1 MSAWPPPATG
11 GVAISSVLTND
22 TLGGTPATGKVA
34 LTQVS
39 APVGRI
45 SLDTVTGTVNVA
57 AGTALGTSSV
67 SYEICELANP
77 TNCARATATVSVRQ
91 NPIRAN
97 DDAFSGS
104 SKTGG
109 TIGNVLANDTLNGT
123 PATSAAVN
131 LSVVSLIPANAD
143 ITLDLTSGAV
153 RVNPKATS
161 GTFALAYRLCEIA
174 SQSNCSNA
182 TATINLSGRSK

>member
-1 MSAWPPPATG
+1 M
-11 GVAISSVLTND
+11 
-22 TLGGTPATGKVA
+22 
-34 LTQVS
+34 
-39 APVGRI
+39 
-45 SLDTVTGTVNVA
+45 
-57 AGTALGTSSV
+57 
-67 SYEICELANP
+67 
-77 TNCARATATVSVRQ
+77 SVRQ

-109 TIGNVLANDTLNGT
+109 IIGNVLANDTLNGAVAST
-123 PATSAAVN
+123 ATLN
-131 LSVVSLIPANAD
+131 LSVISLAPANAD